1 MDKPRKDLTQG
12 SVIRN
17 IWYLALPM
25 MASSILQ
32 NTFSIVDMK
41 FVGKLGP
48 SAIAAVSMSGIVMGI
63 LFVVIIGIYMG
74 TIALVARFVGAKQL
88 EKAEDVAMQSL
99 ILGAFC
105 YTIVVIICYPLA
117 ASILRALGADKDVIQ
132 QGVGY
137 IKIVF
142 LGSFTMILS
151 VVFGSV
157 LRAAG
162 DAITPLKIMVVST
175 AINIALDP
183 LLIFGYWGFPRLGV
197 AGSAL
202 ATVIARGV
210 GTVILS
216 WIFLTGR
223 AVVKLRI
230 RDLKVDF
237 SMMWRITRLGIFA
250 SLQAIMRNVSGLV
263 LTPIVARYGTFAIA
277 ASGIGMR
284 LQMVVMMPAFG
295 LATAVS
301 TLVGQNLGAGKP
313 ERAERSAWITAGV
326 GAAIMTLFGII
337 FIIFAQNVITFFDDD
352 SELVRIGVEY
362 MYIIAGTFGFVGI
375 AIILSRALNGAGD
388 TISPMV
394 ITAIG
399 FVGLRITLS
408 ILLSSSFGLRG
419 VWFGIA
425 VSSVIQGLMVA
436 YWFNTGRWK
445 HKQV

>member
-1 MDKPRKDLTQG
+1 MDKPRRDLTQG
-12 SVIRN
+12 SVVRN

-41 FVGKLGP
+41 FVGNLGP

-74 TIALVARFVGAKQL
+74 TVALVARFVGAKEL
-88 EKAEDVAMQSL
+88 EKAESVAMQSL

-117 ASILRALGADKDVIQ
+117 ESILRALGADEDVVQ

-162 DAITPLKIMVVST
+162 DAITPLIILAAST
-175 AINIALDP
+175 LINIALDP
-183 LLIFGYWGFPRLGV
+183 LLIFGYWGFPQMGV

-202 ATVIARGV
+202 ASVIARGV
-210 GTVILS
+210 GTVVLS
-216 WIFLTGR
+216 WIFLSGR

-230 RDLKVDF
+230 RDLRVDF
-237 SMMWRITRLGIFA
+237 SMMWRIARLGIFA
-250 SLQAIMRNVSGLV
+250 SLQAIMRSVSGLV
-263 LTPIVARYGTFAIA
+263 LMPIIARYGTSAIA

-284 LQMVVMMPAFG
+284 LQMLVMMPAFG
-295 LATAVS
+295 LSTAVS
-301 TLVGQNLGAGKP
+301 TLVGQNLGAGEP

-326 GAAIMTLFGII
+326 GAAIMTFFGII
-337 FIIFAQNVITFFDDD
+337 FIIFAKNSITFFDDD

-362 MYIIAGTFGFVGI
+362 MHIIAGSFGFIGL
-375 AIILSRALNGAGD
+375 AIILGRALNGAGD
-388 TISPMV
+388 TISPMI

-399 FVGLRITLS
+399 FVGLRISLS
-408 ILLSSSFGLRG
+408 ILFSSSFGLRG
-419 VWFGIA
+419 VWFGVA
-425 VSSVIQGLMVA
+425 VSSVIQGLMTA